1 MDKEGDGPNELNEAF
16 RLFRSSQ
23 FQFELPP
30 FISEKIPI
38 LPYSPNALF
47 NKLNFEM
54 PTAPPSNPESN
65 SPNQHFLT
73 QEKFSSYSE
82 PSIMDLVKK
91 NILEKE
97 QQINN
102 QQRNSQNNNLISSE
116 SMGEKT
122 KNDKIQ
128 TPPTMQ
134 NNKNEKKI
142 VNNED
147 INKSSL
153 TQPINNQT
161 PKLNGSAD
169 RKE

>member
-73 QEKFSSYSE
+73 QEKFSSYSFE

-102 QQRNSQNNNLISSE
+102 QQKNSQNNNLISSE

-153 TQPINNQT
+153 TQPI
-161 PKLNGSAD
+161 
-169 RKE
+169 